1 MSTQGNS
8 VGGGAKSASSFMN
21 AVQNFTY
28 TQKGTGMVRG
38 ENGALAHS
46 MYHMSGDTNTTLQG
60 ALVAAWSGML
70 RGTTRERVYEL
81 LNNALGEARGAGGNF
96 EADAIA
102 DLFVVWAHCRDRTE
116 GKGERLVSYF
126 IFMWL
131 YEHFRKTATV
141 LLKQYPTLGYWKDLS
156 QLYVQAHGKGGIW
169 DGFQTEIVNMFAD
182 QLRRDT
188 EELRTNPESTN
199 ITLCAKY
206 VPKEG
211 RSFDKKTGITK
222 RIAQA
227 LFPEDFKTDFRRAMC
242 RFRKLYTPLN
252 KHIDT
257 VEVKECSGRWGD
269 IDFNRVPGRVLN
281 IHRKAFLNVKKG
293 NTFETRYP
301 DSVDRIRCRENFQ
314 THLNRAVQGKV
325 DVKGKTMFI
334 HELIG
339 QILNGNLNTPEERM
353 LVEAQWSTHVESF
366 RKTMEETASKLGK
379 GVCLIDVSGSMHG
392 VPMNVA
398 VALGIFASS
407 FAHESFRDRFISFE
421 SQPHWIDLRYPRT
434 AAEFGTKHYYS
445 SVLGSVWDPSRVG
458 KPLTLYEKA
467 HIAKNSPWGGSTDF
481 VAAHELILR
490 SCVEAKLQPED
501 LPEWFMICS
510 DMQFNQANYNVGSY
524 PFMDQYH
531 KMSFR
536 PTQQHVNG
544 YSYSCGYN
552 RTPTKPWTTIHDG
565 LTEAYRNAGVK
576 ACGKPYEVPQQIYW
590 NLRSNTVGFPVQSDT
605 PNTQMVSGFSVALLK
620 LFLTESGFE
629 DYVQPV
635 PKKPP
640 TPYDTYRKA
649 VDSEHYYPVR
659 KVCSISTEGALRGY
673 TFVEPELEDFE
684 VVDIK

>member
-1 MSTQGNS
+1 MNTQGNS
-8 VGGGAKSASSFMN
+8 VGGGGATATSFMN
-21 AVQNFTY
+21 AVQDFTN
-28 TQKGTGMVRG
+28 TQNGTGMVRG

-46 MYHMSGDTNTTLQG
+46 MYHMSGDTNTSLQG
-60 ALVAAWSGML
+60 ALVAAWNGML
-70 RGTTRERVYEL
+70 RGTTRERAYEL

-96 EADAIA
+96 EAGAIA

-131 YEHFRKTATV
+131 YEHFRETATV

-156 QLYVQAHGKGGIW
+156 HLYAQAHGKGGIW

-188 EELRTNPESTN
+188 EELRTNSESTN
-199 ITLCAKY
+199 VTLCAKY

-227 LFPEDFKTDFRRAMC
+227 LFPEDFKTDFRRAMS

-252 KHIDT
+252 KYIDT

-293 NTFETRYP
+293 NASETRRP
-301 DSVDRIRCRENFQ
+301 DNADRVRCRENFQ

-325 DVKGKTMFI
+325 EVKGKMMFI

-339 QILNGNLNTPEERM
+339 QIIDGKLNTPEERM
-353 LVEAQWSTHVESF
+353 LVEAQWNTHVESF
-366 RKTMEETASKLGK
+366 RKTMEETESKLGK
-379 GVCLIDVSGSMHG
+379 GVCLIDVSSSMYG
-392 VPMNVA
+392 TPLNVA

-407 FAHESFRDRFISFE
+407 FAHEAFRDRFISFE

-434 AAEFGTKHYYS
+434 ASEFGIRNYCNRI
-445 SVLGSVWDPSRVG
+445 LGNVWDPSRVG

-467 HIAKNSPWGGSTDF
+467 YIATLSPWGGSTDF
-481 VAAHELILR
+481 VAAHELILH
-490 SCVEAKLQPED
+490 SCVKAKLQSED

-510 DMQFNQANYNVGSY
+510 DMQFNSANYNAGSY
-524 PFMDQYH
+524 PFMDRYH
-531 KMSFR
+531 KMSFSSR
-536 PTQQHVNG
+536 QTNG
-544 YSYSCGYN
+544 LGYGYYN
-552 RTPTKPWTTIHDG
+552 RVPAKPWSTINDG
-565 LTEAYRNAGVK
+565 LTKAYRNAGMAV
-576 ACGKPYEVPQQIYW
+576 CGKPYEVPQQIYW
-590 NLRSNTVGFPVQSDT
+590 NLRGGTVGFPVQSDT

-620 LFLTESGFE
+620 LFLTDAGFE

-659 KVCSISTEGALRGY
+659 KVCSMSTEGTLRGY
-673 TFVEPELEDFE
+673 TFVEPELEDYE
-684 VVDIK
+684 VIDMK

>member
-1 MSTQGNS
+1 MNTQGNS
-8 VGGGAKSASSFMN
+8 VGSGTETASSFMN
-21 AVQNFTY
+21 AVQDFTY
-28 TQKGTGMVRG
+28 TQNGTGMVRG

-46 MYHMSGDTNTTLQG
+46 MCHMSGDTNTSLQG
-60 ALVAAWSGML
+60 ALVAAWNGML
-70 RGTTRERVYEL
+70 RGTTRERAYEL

-131 YEHFRKTATV
+131 YEHFRETATV

-169 DGFQTEIVNMFAD
+169 DSFQTEIVNMFAD

-188 EELRTNPESTN
+188 EELRANPKSTN
-199 ITLCAKY
+199 VTLCAKY

-227 LFPEDFKTDFRRAMC
+227 LFPEDFNTDFRRAMS

-293 NTFETRYP
+293 NASETRYP
-301 DSVDRIRCRENFQ
+301 DNADRVHCRENFQ
-314 THLNRAVQGKV
+314 THLNRAIQGKV
-325 DVKGKTMFI
+325 EVKGKTMFI
-334 HELIG
+334 HELVG
-339 QILNGNLNTPEERM
+339 QILDGKLNTPEERM
-353 LVEAQWSTHVESF
+353 LVEAQWNTHVESF
-366 RKTMEETASKLGK
+366 RKAMEDTDSKLGK
-379 GVCLIDVSGSMHG
+379 GVCLIDVSGSMYG

-407 FAHESFRDRFISFE
+407 FAHEAFRDRFISFE
-421 SQPHWIDLRYPRT
+421 SKPHWIDLRYPRT
-434 AAEFGTKHYYS
+434 AAEFGTKHFGG
-445 SVLGSVWDPSRVG
+445 VLGNVWDPSRVST
-458 KPLTLYEKA
+458 PLTLYEKA
-467 HIAKNSPWGGSTDF
+467 IIAKASPWGGSTDF

-490 SCVEAKLQPED
+490 SCVEAKLQPEN

-510 DMQFNQANYNVGSY
+510 DMQFNQANYNSGSY

-531 KMSFR
+531 KMSFSSGQTHKR
-536 PTQQHVNG
+536 NSAYGFG
-544 YSYSCGYN
+544 YYN
-552 RTPTKPWTTIHDG
+552 HAPAKPWTTIHDG
-565 LTEAYRNAGVK
+565 LTEAYRNAGVA

-620 LFLTESGFE
+620 LFLTDAGFE

-640 TPYDTYRKA
+640 TPYETYRKA
-649 VDSEHYYPVR
+649 VDSTHYYPVR
-659 KVCSISTEGALRGY
+659 QVCSMSTEGSLRGY
-673 TFVEPELEDFE
+673 TFVDPEIEDYE
-684 VVDIK
+684 VIDIK